1 MKKKI
6 IIFSSI
12 LVLIDQLIKFIV
24 KSNIVLNTENY
35 LIPKFLYLTNVKNTG
50 GAFSILNDNPIL
62 LGVVGICALV
72 FIYYYLKDKN
82 ISLIES
88 IVYSL
93 LIGGI
98 IGNIIDRVILN
109 YVVDYIGVM
118 IFSYSF
124 PVFNFADICIVIS
137 IFILIILEFRGDN
150 NESRSN

>member
-6 IIFSSI
+6 IVFSSI
-12 LVLIDQLIKFIV
+12 LILIDQLIKFIV
-24 KSNIVLNTENY
+24 KSNISLNTENY
-35 LIPKFLYLTNVKNTG
+35 LIPKFLYFTNVKNTG
-50 GAFSILNDNPIL
+50 GAFSILNNNPIL
-62 LGVVGICALV
+62 LGVIGICVLIL
-72 FIYYYLKDKN
+72 IYYYLKDKK
-82 ISLIES
+82 ITFLET

-98 IGNIIDRVILN
+98 IGNIIDRIILN

>member
-12 LVLIDQLIKFIV
+12 LVLLDQLIKFIV

-118 IFSYSF
+118 IFNYSF
-124 PVFNFADICIVIS
+124 PIFNFADICIVIS

-150 NESRSN
+150 DESRSN

>member
-6 IIFSSI
+6 IVFSSI
-12 LVLIDQLIKFIV
+12 LLLIDQLIKFIV
-24 KSNIVLNTENY
+24 KNNITLNTENY

-50 GAFSILNDNPIL
+50 GAFSILNNNPIL
-62 LGVVGICALV
+62 LGVIGICVLI
-72 FIYYYLKDKN
+72 FIYYYLKNKT
-82 ISLIES
+82 ITFLES

-98 IGNIIDRVILN
+98 IGNIIDRIILN

-137 IFILIILEFRGDN
+137 IFILIVLEFRGDKDGTSCN
-150 NESRSN
+150 

>member
-12 LVLIDQLIKFIV
+12 LVLLDQLIKFIV

-72 FIYYYLKDKN
+72 FINYYLKNKN
-82 ISLIES
+82 ISFIEV

-118 IFSYSF
+118 IFNYSF

-137 IFILIILEFRGDN
+137 IFILIILEFRGDKD
-150 NESRSN
+150 ESRSN

>member
-12 LVLIDQLIKFIV
+12 LVLLDQLIKFIV

-72 FIYYYLKDKN
+72 FIYYYLKDKK

-118 IFSYSF
+118 IFNYSF
-124 PVFNFADICIVIS
+124 PIFNFADICIVIS
-137 IFILIILEFRGDN
+137 IFILIILEFRGDV